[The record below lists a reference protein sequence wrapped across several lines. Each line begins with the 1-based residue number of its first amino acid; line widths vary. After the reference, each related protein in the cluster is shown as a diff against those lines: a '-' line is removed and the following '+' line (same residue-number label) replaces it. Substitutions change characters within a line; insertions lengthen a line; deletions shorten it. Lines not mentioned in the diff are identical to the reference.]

1 MKSRFLFLI
10 FIAALLLSTVSAGE
24 NITYSNE
31 SKNITFEGVNFTIPA
46 GFGESKDVEDF
57 DDLGSYGKSCFY
69 VNESDGEIIITVISD
84 WMGMNVDELY
94 KEGAVESTV
103 NGHTGWNY
111 TEDDLHYFGYV
122 HEDKGILIGVTN
134 ETRLFEVVL

>member
-1 MKSRFLFLI
+1 MKLRFLSLI
-10 FIAALLLSTVSAGE
+10 FVAALLLATVSASE
-24 NITYSNE
+24 NISYSNE
-31 SKNITFEGVNFTIPA
+31 SENITFEGVNFTIPA

-57 DDLGSYGKSCFY
+57 DELGSYGKSCFY
-69 VNESDGEIIITVISD
+69 VNEANGEIIITVISD
-84 WMGMNVDELY
+84 WMGMNVDEFY

-122 HEDKGILIGVTN
+122 HDDKGILIGVTN
-134 ETRLFEVVL
+134 ETRLYEIVL